1 MKSRRLPSALG
12 RRPLV
17 VASIGDAAH
26 LAVDARRAAKDGAD
40 VIEIR
45 ADLFPKS
52 VLKPEPLR
60 RLIKSVREAAH
71 RPLLLT
77 LRIGEEGGGLSPH
90 FREQDRLAL
99 FRAALSDVQ
108 GVDIELSA
116 NEINRHVEFEA
127 HKRGRFVV
135 VSAHDFGK
143 TPSNAVLSG
152 LARKAKRLGADVL
165 KVAARPRRR
174 IDVERLMDFCA
185 KSGFRR
191 RVFIA
196 MGPLGEATRRDGFRW
211 GSCLTYG
218 FVRRRLAPGQLP
230 VKALA
235 EASRALLRKAAP
247 SRPE

>member
-1 MKSRRLPSALG
+1 M
-12 RRPLV
+12 

-40 VIEIR
+40 VVEIR

-143 TPSNAVLSG
+143 TPSNTVLSG

-185 KSGFRR
+185 KSGF
-191 RVFIA
+191 
-196 MGPLGEATRRDGFRW
+196 
-211 GSCLTYG
+211 
-218 FVRRRLAPGQLP
+218 
-230 VKALA
+230 
-235 EASRALLRKAAP
+235 
-247 SRPE
+247 